1 MRGFRPDRKFEL
13 EGIFDMTMRSSKTSK
28 DFPAPVLDAFDQYVH
43 GFIDR
48 REFLSRASIFA
59 IGSVTAASMLD
70 ALNPQYAGAA
80 EVNPDDRNLIIE
92 SKVFRSP
99 DDWNG
104 YLVKPAYPAKKGKLP
119 AVLVIHE
126 NRGRNPYVED
136 VARRLGLAGF
146 IAFAPDGLSSLGG
159 WPGNDEEG
167 REMMKKLDRG
177 EMMKNWVA
185 AAKYLER
192 LQGAGNVGA
201 VGFCSGGSVV
211 NSLATKVTSL
221 KAGVAFYGGAP
232 DLTQVGKI
240 KAEMQIHHGEKDT
253 RLLAGAP
260 AYEAALRAAEVK
272 FESYIYKGALHG
284 FHNNTTPRYD
294 ESAAQLA
301 WQRTVRFLRTRL
313 DS

>member
-1 MRGFRPDRKFEL
+1 MKMRP
-13 EGIFDMTMRSSKTSK
+13 SKTSK

-80 EVNPDDRNLIIE
+80 EVSPYDRNLKIE

-104 YLVKPAYPAKKGKLP
+104 YLVRPAYPAKKGKLP
-119 AVLVIHE
+119 AVLVVHE

-146 IAFAPDGLSSLGG
+146 IAFAPDGLTSFGG
-159 WPGNDEEG
+159 WPGNDDEG

-177 EMMKNWVA
+177 EMIKNWIA
-185 AAKYLER
+185 AIKYLER
-192 LQGAGNVGA
+192 LQGVGSVGA
-201 VGFCSGGSVV
+201 VGFCYGGSVV
-211 NSLATKVTSL
+211 NSLATQVSSL

-232 DLTQVGKI
+232 DLAQVKTI
-240 KAEMQIHHGEKDT
+240 KAEMQIHHGEKDA

-260 AYEAALRAAEVK
+260 AYEAALRASGVK
-272 FESYIYKGALHG
+272 FESYIYQDALHG

-294 ESAAQLA
+294 ETAAQLA
-301 WQRTVRFLRTRL
+301 WQRTVQFLRSRL